1 MTAGNTS
8 AFAEVKL
15 LVNKSEQVR
24 AGEREF
30 QTKMAQK
37 TPTKPVN
44 TKICRCCCKPLG
56 PNDHPI
62 SLFGEKSQREAIMEG
77 YHEITGLE
85 GNENDGLPQFVCR
98 SCARK
103 IAAFQEFKTLCRAS
117 DDKQRASHSE
127 SGNTRVKRGKK
138 LEETPPGP
146 TISPSVS
153 HISKKTRPDHI
164 AKPPAK
170 IRLACRFQYTNTS
183 TAALV
188 PIARRP
194 VVQTM
199 QHSDKDSTLSRAD
212 DKTAHNEKECQ
223 ESTDTTRNLPE
234 FLKPKAVDKASV
246 DRKQGVDI
254 LSTSGLHKNTVRY
267 KLPSF
272 LYTSKRRG
280 ISSYVL

>member
-1 MTAGNTS
+1 
-8 AFAEVKL
+8 
-15 LVNKSEQVR
+15 
-24 AGEREF
+24 
-30 QTKMAQK
+30 MAQK
-37 TPTKPVN
+37 TPTKLVN
-44 TKICRCCCKPLG
+44 AKICRCCCKPLG

-77 YHEITGLE
+77 YNEITGLE

-103 IAAFQEFKTLCRAS
+103 IATFQEFKTLCRESAS
-117 DDKQRASHSE
+117 KQSANHSQ
-127 SGNTRVKRGKK
+127 SGNTRIKRGKK

-146 TISPSVS
+146 TVLPSVLRT
-153 HISKKTRPDHI
+153 SKKTRRDHI
-164 AKPPAK
+164 ANRPAK
-170 IRLACRFQYTNTS
+170 IRLACRFQYTSAS
-183 TAALV
+183 TTALI

-199 QHSDKDSTLSRAD
+199 QHSDKDSTTSRAD
-212 DKTAHNEKECQ
+212 DQLAHNEKERQ

-234 FLKPKAVDKASV
+234 FLKPKAVDEASV

-254 LSTSGLHKNTVRY
+254 LSTSGLHKNTVSF

-272 LYTSKRRG
+272 LCTSKQKRNHQ
-280 ISSYVL
+280 LHKCTQ